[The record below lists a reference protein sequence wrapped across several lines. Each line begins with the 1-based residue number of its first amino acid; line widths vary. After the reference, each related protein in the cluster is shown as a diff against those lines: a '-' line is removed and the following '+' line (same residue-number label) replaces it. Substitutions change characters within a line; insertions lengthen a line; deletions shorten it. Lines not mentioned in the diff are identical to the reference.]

1 MGKLACMFMHTK
13 SNIDPMEV
21 IYVRTRQGQTFY
33 CLIVLLFCC
42 FAYAH
47 TRTHT
52 AHVRSLY
59 LDLEAG
65 SWKLEVGSWI

>member
-33 CLIVLLFCC
+33 CLIVLPFCIC
-42 FAYAH
+42 A
-47 TRTHT
+47 HT
-52 AHVRSLY
+52 AHVRSLN

-65 SWKLEVGSWI
+65 SWK